1 MSQSSYF
8 NTSGGS
14 VLTYLNIPTS
24 TTTVVK
30 TGSGF
35 LHSIIIN
42 TIGTTSTVTV
52 YDNTAASGTKIATL
66 SSVVQNFMLYDC
78 KFTTGLTIVTA
89 GGAPADITVVY
100 K

>member
-1 MSQSSYF
+1 MSSSIY
-8 NTSGGS
+8 NPSSGS
-14 VLTYLNIPTS
+14 ALLYSNIPTS

-30 TGSGF
+30 TGSGL
-35 LHSIIIN
+35 LHAININ

-52 YDNTAASGTKIATL
+52 YDNTAGSGTKIATL
-66 SSVVQNFMLYDC
+66 SSVAQNCLIYDC

-89 GGAPADITVVY
+89 GGAPADITVTY